1 MEGARSN
8 IKVNAVAPVAGTE
21 MLETVLPPE
30 AIQKLKPDYVAA
42 LITFLCDESCP
53 ETGQIYEVGGGHISK
68 LRLQRSLGIN
78 IKNQDD
84 ISPEMIKK

>member
-1 MEGARSN
+1 MGILGFTQTLALEGARSN

-42 LITFLCDESCP
+42 LITFLCDDSCP

-68 LRLQRSLGIN
+68 LRLQRS
-78 IKNQDD
+78 
-84 ISPEMIKK
+84 